1 MGQIRLPKTLLCFT
15 LAAALCL
22 TPAAAFTDTAGH
34 WAEESIKKW
43 SEEYGVLG
51 GYADNT
57 FQPDA
62 NITRGAFAGVLD
74 RFLKYEAISPKDT
87 FSDTAGLYWEDAI
100 LKLHAA
106 GVYNGNNGEALSGS
120 SLTRQQAVAML
131 ARAFCVSGE
140 ETVLPYA
147 DADDIASYARN
158 AVAEFTARGYL
169 TDCHD
174 DLFRPT
180 DSITRA
186 ELVHILDNMICVLI
200 STNEPYGQNVEGT
213 VLVNSTEGAVLE
225 NMTVQ
230 GDVLVAPG
238 VSGEVLLTNVTVEGQ
253 IRTFGDAPLRI
264 VYEQPQTSPPPPQE
278 EPSHEEEGNA
288 SKGPYGVYTPGV
300 TTGETIIYDK
310 AEGPIYANVEK
321 NRLRNEDFAWDGD
334 RLTYTGNEFDV
345 RFGIDVSAY
354 QNRASENQTIDWEAV
369 AADGVEFAMVRV
381 GMRGYSSGKVSAD
394 QFYAQNID
402 GAMAAGIETGVYFF
416 SQATSVEEALEE
428 ADFVLELLK
437 DHEINGPVAYDWEM
451 HDSTYRVYGTK
462 PEVATACAI
471 AFCQRIEEGGYAP
484 MIYASNYVGY
494 IKYDQEAIDPYPRW
508 LPEYKSKKT
517 EKLAPGF
524 LYQVDYWQFSSS
536 CTIDGIGGHVDGN
549 LHFIPKQ

>member
-1 MGQIRLPKTLLCFT
+1 MRQIRLPKKLLCFP

-22 TPAAAFTDTAGH
+22 TPAAAFTDTDGH

-62 NITRGAFAGVLD
+62 SITRGAFAGVLD
-74 RFLKYEAISPKDT
+74 RFLKYGAISPKDT
-87 FSDTAGLYWEDAI
+87 FSDTVGLYWEEAI

-106 GVYNGNNGEALSGS
+106 GVYNGNNGQALSGS
-120 SLTRQQAVAML
+120 SLTRQQAVTML
-131 ARAFCVSGE
+131 ARAFRVSGE
-140 ETVLPYA
+140 ETALPYT
-147 DADDIASYARN
+147 DADEIASYARN
-158 AVAEFTARGYL
+158 AVAEFTARGWL
-169 TDCHD
+169 DDSTDGA
-174 DLFRPT
+174 FRPT
-180 DSITRA
+180 EDITRA
-186 ELVHILDNMICVLI
+186 ELVHILDRMICVLI
-200 STNEPYGQNVEGT
+200 STNEPYGQDADGS
-213 VLVNSTEGAVLE
+213 VLINSAEGAALAD
-225 NMTVQ
+225 MTVK
-230 GDVLVAPG
+230 GDLLVAPG

-264 VYEQPQTSPPPPQE
+264 VYELPKPPQE
-278 EPSHEEEGNA
+278 EPSDEEEGNA
-288 SKGPYGVYTPGV
+288 PKGPYGVYTPGV

-321 NRLRNEDFAWDGD
+321 NRLANEDFAWDGD
-334 RLTYTGNEFDV
+334 RLTYTGDAFDV

-354 QNRASENQTIDWEAV
+354 QNRATEQETIDWEAV

-381 GMRGYSSGKVSAD
+381 GMRGYSSGKVNAD

-402 GAMAAGIETGVYFF
+402 GAMDAGIETGVYFF
-416 SQATSVEEALEE
+416 SQAISVEEALEE

-437 DHEINGPVAYDWEM
+437 DHTISGPVAYDWEM

-471 AFCQRIEEGGYAP
+471 AFCQRIEEAGYTP

-494 IKYDQEAIDPYPRW
+494 IKYDQEAIDPYFRW
-508 LPEYKSKKT
+508 LPEYKTQKT